1 MMNIGENNEATLPIR
16 FTSAD
21 DGYFGCHPSETFT
34 PFLQS
39 MRDLCVDIS
48 LGDGGHGA
56 DAVCGQSEGIFRE
69 SVSVGYSGDC
79 HMRES

>member
-1 MMNIGENNEATLPIR
+1 MKLLCL
-16 FTSAD
+16 AD
-21 DGYFGCHPSETFT
+21 LHQRMTDISDVIHQKRFT

-56 DAVCGQSEGIFRE
+56 DNLCGQSEGVLRE
-69 SVSVGYSGDC
+69 SFSVGYTCDC
-79 HMRES
+79 PTGES